1 MLYTPLYHFNAAA
14 SGYFFQNFFIGLMAV
29 PENLRAQRGGNA
41 VIGQYISKNYMES
54 KRRPHY
60 IVKETNKND
69 KIKRIG

>member
-41 VIGQYISKNYMES
+41 VIRQFKPE
-54 KRRPHY
+54 
-60 IVKETNKND
+60 
-69 KIKRIG
+69 